1 MRKIGFVLAIMVVLA
16 GVSVQAQ
23 KKSPTPQFV
32 PPTVEPT
39 LIVVQDDNASG
50 YLVFDP
56 VSGAYK
62 CNLCEYG
69 YVLSGI
75 GQVKIDGCNVY
86 FSDIQGSYRMFA
98 SLNMCEHQA
107 KIAVEVFALPTLGF
121 DIEPILEYW
130 TDSDMRGSTTECV
143 AATIKPA
150 K

>member
-1 MRKIGFVLAIMVVLA
+1 MRKIGFVLALIVLLA

-23 KKSPTPQFV
+23 KSPKPLFV

-39 LIVVQDDNASG
+39 TIVVQDDNAGG

-75 GQVKIDGCNVY
+75 GQVKVDGCNVY
-86 FSDIQGSYRMFA
+86 FSDIQGNYRMFA

-107 KIAVEVFALPTLGF
+107 KAAIEVFALPTVGF
-121 DIEPILEYW
+121 VFEPILEYW
-130 TDSDMRGSTTECV
+130 TDTDMLGNTTECV

>member
-1 MRKIGFVLAIMVVLA
+1 MGKIGFVLAMIVLLA

-32 PPTVEPT
+32 PPTVEPS

-107 KIAVEVFALPTLGF
+107 KVAVEVFALPTLGF

-130 TDSDMRGSTTECV
+130 TDTDMRGSTTECV